1 MHTFSYLLKKLMY
14 LAVLGLSCGTWDLR
28 HIVQGLKKTW
38 ALYLWAQLPYVLSHS
53 AVSDSLQPHGL

>member
-1 MHTFSYLLKKLMY
+1 MY

-28 HIVQGLKKTW
+28 HIVQGLKKAW

-53 AVSDSLQPHGL
+53 AVSDLLQPHGL